1 MADQAMTPSKAAKV
15 TTPFAAEKEQTTS
28 PEIKAMTY

>member
-1 MADQAMTPSKAAKV
+1 MTTSEVAKV

-28 PEIKAMTY
+28 SAIKAMTF